1 MSSNNQTAGATGQL
15 APFARPPLLITE
27 SADEFAA
34 LLAALRQEI
43 KPNGMIENIYLEDL
57 AAIVWE
63 IQRLRRCKAGIVN
76 NAFRAALQSLLK
88 QLLVTPNILDR
99 LESEAEAVAL
109 ADGWFANRKTEKQ
122 VMAILHEFDL
132 DETAIEAEA
141 VRLTW
146 SDLELFDKMHA
157 SLRSRLDKALRSVA
171 DYRDSLAR
179 QMRQSS
185 DRILEN
191 DPLCIEH
198 VADQAA

>member
-1 MSSNNQTAGATGQL
+1 MSSNNQIAPATDGL
-15 APFARPPLLITE
+15 VPLARPPLLMTE

-76 NAFRAALQSLLK
+76 NNFRAALKSLLN
-88 QLLVTPNILDR
+88 QLLVTPNILER
-99 LESEAEAVAL
+99 IESEAEAEAL
-109 ADGWFANRKTEKQ
+109 ADGWFVSRKAEKR
-122 VMAILHEFDL
+122 VRAILRQFDL

-141 VRLTW
+141 IRQSW
-146 SDLELFDKMHA
+146 SDLELIDKMQM

-171 DYRDSLAR
+171 DYRDGLAR

-198 VADQAA
+198 VANEAA